1 MVNLRSDLSTFGKYI
16 DQPAIIKGL
25 NNAVPVASSIV
36 ALSYTAYDTY
46 KAPKEEKKKRAIKD
60 LIITGFTLASAF
72 IATKGLKI
80 GGRKIIKGIS
90 EECHHSHHHHHGSG
104 HSSGHKHIKPIDE
117 ILNQVK
123 DKKIKGLINKVK
135 DKKYI
140 NLSQVVEIN
149 KSLEE
154 LAPGERLISKV
165 IPDSHI
171 HTPKEM
177 FSELWKLTKVGML
190 PIAGGIIGGIIADKV
205 NGEDISKTSKNKI
218 KEGLYQYMANITL
231 CNAGAGLAL
240 LCLNKL
246 NIKSKAIKFVGM
258 LTGVMTVGVLFGGTI
273 ANFVCKNFINPLL
286 GDNNKTE
293 GSSRKHHHH
302 CIHDMFKDLNKERKP
317 ELLDLGLHIDDV
329 ASVGF
334 LSGLKWIGPI
344 LPALYSISGFR
355 AGIGYRNNDTSKS
368 QPNQSKIELSHTPF
382 KFVYGPSIKIEK
394 F

>member
-1 MVNLRSDLSTFGKYI
+1 MANLRSSLNTFGKYI

-25 NNAVPVASSIV
+25 NNTVPVASSIV

-46 KAPKEEKKKRAIKD
+46 KAPKEEKKKRAVRN
-60 LIITGFTLASAF
+60 LLITGFTLASAF

-90 EECHHSHHHHHGSG
+90 EECHHSHHHHGCCHSG
-104 HSSGHKHIKPIDE
+104 GHKHLKPIDQV
-117 ILNQVK
+117 LNQVE
-123 DKKIKGLINKVK
+123 DIKIKGLINKVK
-135 DKKYI
+135 GEEYL
-140 NLSQVVEIN
+140 NLSQVAELN

-154 LAPGERLISKV
+154 LAPGKRLISKV
-165 IPDSHI
+165 IPDNHI

-177 FSELWKLTKVGML
+177 FSELWKLTKIGTL
-190 PIAGGIIGGIIADKV
+190 PIVGGIVGGLIADKV

-231 CNAGAGLAL
+231 CNAGAGVAL
-240 LCLNKL
+240 FGLNRL
-246 NIKSKAIKFVGM
+246 NVKSKAIKFVGM
-258 LTGVMTVGVLFGGTI
+258 LTGVMTVGVLCGGTI
-273 ANFVCKNFINPLL
+273 ANFICKNFISPLL
-286 GDNNKTE
+286 GDNSKPE
-293 GSSRKHHHH
+293 GRSLKHHHH
-302 CIHDMFKDLNKERKP
+302 QHIHDMFKDVNAERKP

-355 AGIGYRNNDTSKS
+355 AGIGYRNNDTST
-368 QPNQSKIELSHTPF
+368 NQSKAKLNDTPL
-382 KFVYGPSIKIEK
+382 KFVYGPNIKIK
-394 F
+394 